1 MSYFH
6 KQVARIKNSVRG
18 ASEWQ
23 EFAKQVRAR
32 QDKLLVCL
40 DKFENA
46 ILVSGCQRS
55 GSTMM
60 ARIISGSDGM
70 AMYRFGKD
78 DELDAALIL
87 AGAVAHEPAGRYCF
101 QTTYLNE
108 RYPEYFDHQDRFKLI
123 WMLRNPESVVYSMVY
138 HWSDFALNELF
149 CACGISHLGGDDKL
163 RYSRTGLRAI
173 SPIRRA
179 AMAYTGKVAQLFE
192 LVPRLGNEKI
202 MVVEYDDVVGTPGR
216 YLPRIYEHVGIP
228 YRREYAAGI
237 GRESL
242 GKRRQLDTGERS
254 VIRSICEDTYLRAR
268 SFAISPE
275 HDLRHCAHRLSA
287 RGPVLLVDR

>member
-1 MSYFH
+1 MSYIH

-18 ASEWQ
+18 ENEWRD
-23 EFAKQVRAR
+23 FADQVRAR
-32 QDKLLVCL
+32 QDTLLVCL
-40 DKFENA
+40 DKFQDA

-60 ARIISGSDGM
+60 ARIITRSDGM

-78 DELDAALIL
+78 DELDAARIL
-87 AGAVAHEPAGRYCF
+87 AGAVPLQPAGRYCF

-108 RYPEYFDHQDRFKLI
+108 RYPEYFEHHNGFKLI

-149 CACGISHLGGDDKL
+149 CACGIPHLGGEDKL
-163 RYSRTGLRAI
+163 RYSRTGLRGI
-173 SPIRRA
+173 SPVRRA
-179 AMAYTGKVAQLFE
+179 ALAYTGKVAQLFE
-192 LVPRLGNEKI
+192 LVPSLGAEKI
-202 MVVEYDDVVGTPGR
+202 MVVEYDDLVEAPGR
-216 YLPRIYEHVGIP
+216 YLPRIYEHVGVP

-268 SFAISPE
+268 AFATSPE
-275 HDLRHCAHRLSA
+275 HDLRDCAHRLSA
-287 RGPVLLVDR
+287 